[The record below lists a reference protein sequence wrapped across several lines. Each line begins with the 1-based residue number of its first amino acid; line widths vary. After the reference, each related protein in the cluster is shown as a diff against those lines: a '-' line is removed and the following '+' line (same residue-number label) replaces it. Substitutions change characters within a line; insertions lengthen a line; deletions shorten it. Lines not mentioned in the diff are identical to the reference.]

1 MMTERFIYPFWARI
15 YSAWWF
21 LGLSL
26 LLFIANQLWIK
37 SESFLVGYLI
47 IMCLMAIQYYFT
59 EYHATYDPISISSSG
74 LSFHTKDADII
85 VSWESLKNIRSFPT
99 ASFQP
104 AQWSQAMLSSGI
116 LITTVEEQEF
126 VIYSKLNNY
135 KKALYEI
142 TKNT

>member
-1 MMTERFIYPFWARI
+1 MMTERFNYPFWAKV
-15 YSAWWF
+15 YSLWWF

-26 LLFIANQLWIK
+26 ILFIANQLWIK
-37 SESFLVGYLI
+37 PESFLVGYLI
-47 IMCLMAIQYYFT
+47 VICLMAIQYCLT
-59 EYHATYDPISISSSG
+59 EYRAIYDPISVNSSG
-74 LSFHTKDADII
+74 LSFHTKDAEII
-85 VSWESLKNIRSFPT
+85 VSWESVISIKPFPT

-126 VIYSKLNNY
+126 VIYSKLNKY
-135 KKALYEI
+135 KKVLYEI